1 MHGMNIRITRHIINI
16 YKEDKT
22 ILSEEKKKMKMRK
35 TIILFTHSYI
45 FNEEKDGRIK
55 GVGRGMKILAGISS
69 L

>member
-16 YKEDKT
+16 YKKDKT
-22 ILSEEKKKMKMRK
+22 ILSEEKKKWKWEK
-35 TIILFTHSYI
+35 QLFFFTHSYI

-55 GVGRGMKILAGISS
+55 GGGRGMKILEDIIS